1 MATWFLGTSGG
12 QMVAGL
18 VAQLTAAET
27 VAGVVLDPAK
37 ALETYVGVFRMI
49 GFWGVG
55 LGALLLLLSPVLKRW
70 AHGVDKNRTAEEIEA
85 AGLEPAPSKPG
96 A

>member
-1 MATWFLGTSGG
+1 MPLMFLLLAYLLHTTGELCLSPVGLSWMTKLSPAAVVATIMATWFLGTSGG

-37 ALETYVGVFRMI
+37 ALET
-49 GFWGVG
+49 
-55 LGALLLLLSPVLKRW
+55 
-70 AHGVDKNRTAEEIEA
+70 
-85 AGLEPAPSKPG
+85 
-96 A
+96 